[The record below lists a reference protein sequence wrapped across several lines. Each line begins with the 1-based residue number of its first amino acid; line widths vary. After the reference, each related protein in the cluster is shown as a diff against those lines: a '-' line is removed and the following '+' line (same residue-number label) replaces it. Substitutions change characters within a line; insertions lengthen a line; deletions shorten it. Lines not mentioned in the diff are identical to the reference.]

1 MVIHEHHTAPY
12 THWHWYETSCHGRR
26 ATENGLPD
34 VRLLSKPAAWVIRM
48 SCANHWSRQFLDWE
62 RSAVTGVD
70 CLHREGADLLK
81 TRFRG
86 S

>member
-34 VRLLSKPAAWVIRM
+34 VRLLSKPAAWEFRIKPAECLVMEGEQQRM
-48 SCANHWSRQFLDWE
+48 AFQMSGCC
-62 RSAVTGVD
+62 RSQQLG
-70 CLHREGADLLK
+70 
-81 TRFRG
+81 
-86 S
+86 